1 MKLYLIVNPNAGKK
15 KGAAAAEEAVRIF
28 TDKGIETESITS
40 DFPGHTMELAKKVDT
55 DLYDGIV
62 AVGGDGTLF
71 EVINGLARNPKTV
84 SIPIGVIPVGTGN
97 SFIKDLE
104 IMSME
109 DAVERIAA
117 GDSRRIDTGDF
128 SHGTEKHLF
137 INLLGAGFVSN
148 VAYRA
153 KKFKALGALSYIIG
167 VLQEMIFLKSTPIEL
182 IIDGETIKR
191 DSIFVEI
198 CNSRFTGGDMLMSPE
213 SKIDDGLLEVV
224 VLNKISR
231 IKLLRLFPALFKGLH
246 VKDPSV
252 EVFKGKNILLKSE
265 NTMHLTPDGEIL
277 GKTPVNV
284 SINPGSI
291 EMFA

>member
-15 KGAAAAEEAVRIF
+15 RGMAAAEEAAKIF
-28 TDKGIETESITS
+28 RERGIETSSITS
-40 DFPGHTMELAKKVDT
+40 EYPGHTIKLAGKVDA

-71 EVINGLARNPKTV
+71 EVLNGLKNNPKAG
-84 SIPIGVIPVGTGN
+84 SIPLGVIPVGTGN
-97 SFIKDLE
+97 SFIKDLG
-104 IMSME
+104 ILTIK
-109 DAVERIAA
+109 DAVEKIAS
-117 GDSRRIDTGDF
+117 GNIRKIDTGSF
-128 SHGTEKHLF
+128 THAGKKHSF

-153 KKFKALGALSYIIG
+153 KKFKFLGALSYIIG
-167 VLQEMIFLKSTPIEL
+167 VLQEMIFLKSTQIEL

-191 DSIFVEI
+191 ESIFVEI

-213 SKIDDGLLEVV
+213 SKIDDGLLETV
-224 VLNKISR
+224 VLNKVSR
-231 IKLLRLFPALFKGLH
+231 LKLLKLFPALFKGLH

-252 EVFKGKNILLKSE
+252 EVFKGKEILLKSE
-265 NTMHLTPDGEIL
+265 TAMHLTPDGEIL
-277 GKTPVNV
+277 GTTPVEV
-284 SINPGSI
+284 TINHLSI

>member
-1 MKLYLIVNPNAGKK
+1 
-15 KGAAAAEEAVRIF
+15 
-28 TDKGIETESITS
+28 
-40 DFPGHTMELAKKVDT
+40 
-55 DLYDGIV
+55 
-62 AVGGDGTLF
+62 
-71 EVINGLARNPKTV
+71 
-84 SIPIGVIPVGTGN
+84 
-97 SFIKDLE
+97 
-104 IMSME
+104 
-109 DAVERIAA
+109 
-117 GDSRRIDTGDF
+117 
-128 SHGTEKHLF
+128 
-137 INLLGAGFVSN
+137 
-148 VAYRA
+148 
-153 KKFKALGALSYIIG
+153 
-167 VLQEMIFLKSTPIEL
+167 MIFLKSTPIEL